1 VGITGGFS
9 VRNVIGE
16 GRFGK
21 VYMSELGKERRV
33 AVKQLKVSSR
43 QGEKE
48 FGAKVHISSR
58 IHQRHLVML
67 VRYFVN
73 ENNWLLVYKFV
84 PNNTL
89 EHHHMHGQLD

>member
-16 GRFGK
+16 GRLFGK
-21 VYMSELGKERRV
+21 VYMGELGNERRV
-33 AVKQLKVSSR
+33 VVKQLKVSSG

-48 FGAKVHISSR
+48 FGAKMHISSR

-73 ENNWLLVYKFV
+73 ENN
-84 PNNTL
+84 
-89 EHHHMHGQLD
+89 